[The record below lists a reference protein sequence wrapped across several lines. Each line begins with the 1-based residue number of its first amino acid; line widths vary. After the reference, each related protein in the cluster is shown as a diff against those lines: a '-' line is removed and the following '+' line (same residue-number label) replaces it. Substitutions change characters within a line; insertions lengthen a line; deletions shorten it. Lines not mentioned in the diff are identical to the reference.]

1 MEKRIIA
8 LDVGERRIGVA
19 VSDLLG
25 ITAQPVETY
34 QRVGYGPDVRHFAQL
49 AAQYETEQFVCGLP
63 RNMDGT
69 QGGQAQRVR
78 DFAAELEKAGFSVTY
93 WDERLTTVTAER
105 ALIEANMRRERR
117 KGKVD
122 MVAAV
127 VILQAFLDAGG
138 SQKIRKDEESDMD
151 EQNQNSLDEALD
163 MDMDEENVVELVD
176 EDGQSVRFE
185 HLMTLE
191 HEGELYVMLTA
202 LEATPDTDED
212 EVFILRIEKDEQG
225 EDCYVTVDD
234 EDILQAVFEKFVA
247 LSEQDDADVEQ

>member
-8 LDVGERRIGVA
+8 LDVGDRRIGVA

-34 QRVGYGPDVRHFAQL
+34 QRIGYGPDVRHFEQL
-49 AAQYETEQFVCGLP
+49 AAQYETTQFLCGLP

-78 DFAAELEKAGFSVTY
+78 DFAAQLEKAGFSVCY

-105 ALIEANMRRERR
+105 ALLEANMRREGR

-127 VILQAFLDAGG
+127 VILQSFLDAGG
-138 SQKIRKDEESDMD
+138 IQKIKKDEESPMD
-151 EQNQNSLDEALD
+151 EQNLNNLNED
-163 MDMDEENVVELVD
+163 MDLDEENVVELVD

-191 HEGELYVMLTA
+191 YEGDLYVMLTA

-234 EDILQAVFEKFVA
+234 EDTLQAVFEKFVS
-247 LSEQDDADVEQ
+247 LSEQDDMGEEQ

>member
-1 MEKRIIA
+1 VEKRIIA
-8 LDVGERRIGVA
+8 LDVGDRRIGVA

-34 QRVGYGPDVRHFAQL
+34 TRVGYGPDIRHMAALAQ
-49 AAQYETEQFVCGLP
+49 QYETAQFLCGLP

-69 QGGQAQRVR
+69 QGGQAQKVR
-78 DFAAELEKAGFSVTY
+78 DFAQQLEKAGFSVCY

-105 ALIEANMRRERR
+105 ALLLANMSREGRRE
-117 KGKVD
+117 KID

-138 SQKIRKDEESDMD
+138 MKNLKKDEDHQMD
-151 EQNQNSLDEALD
+151 EQKRNNPMDEE
-163 MDMDEENVVELVD
+163 MDEENVVELVD

-185 HLMTLE
+185 HLMTIE
-191 HEGELYVMLTA
+191 HEGDLYVMLTA

-212 EVFILRIEKDEQG
+212 EVFILRIEKDDQG
-225 EDCYVTVDD
+225 EDCYVTVED
-234 EDILQAVFEKFVA
+234 EDVLQAVFEKFVA
-247 LSEQDDADVEQ
+247 LSEQDDDPEQ

>member
-8 LDVGERRIGVA
+8 LDVGDRRIGVA

-25 ITAQPVETY
+25 MTAQPVETY
-34 QRVGYGPDVRHFAQL
+34 QRVGYGPDVRHFTQL
-49 AAQYETEQFVCGLP
+49 AAQYETTQFLCGLP

-78 DFAAELEKAGFSVTY
+78 DFAAQLKKAGFSVCY

-105 ALIEANMRRERR
+105 ALLEANMSREGR

-138 SQKIRKDEESDMD
+138 IQKLKKDEESHMD
-151 EQNQNSLDEALD
+151 EQNLNLFDE
-163 MDMDEENVVELVD
+163 MDEENVVELVD
-176 EDGQSVRFE
+176 EDGETVRFE

-191 HEGELYVMLTA
+191 HEGDLYVMLTA

-212 EVFILRIEKDEQG
+212 EVFILRIEKDDQG

-234 EDILQAVFEKFVA
+234 EDTLQAVFEKFVS
-247 LSEQDDADVEQ
+247 LSEQDDMEQEQ